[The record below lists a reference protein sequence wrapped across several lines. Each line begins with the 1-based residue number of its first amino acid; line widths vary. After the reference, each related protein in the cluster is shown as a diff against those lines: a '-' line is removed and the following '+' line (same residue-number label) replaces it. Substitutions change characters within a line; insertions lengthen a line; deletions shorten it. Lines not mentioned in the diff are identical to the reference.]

1 MTRPF
6 VKMQRAFSFMV
17 RAAPKGHRPALLNRP
32 IHAPAA
38 ALLRSAVE
46 SLLPQR
52 PGGVTQELYELQIAC
67 LGKDACLAS
76 HSFAKGILRDIG
88 LKTKGRPR
96 AASRPPSPK
105 RPVRTLTGS
114 RTRSRRTTAIQHKP
128 RPSLSAYTG
137 ALDPGPSANRSLGV
151 EPSR

>member
-6 VKMQRAFSFMV
+6 VEMQRAFSFV
-17 RAAPKGHRPALLNRP
+17 VQAAPKGHRPAVLNRP

-52 PGGVTQELYELQIAC
+52 PGGVTQELHAWAKMHVWPRTALPRSI
-67 LGKDACLAS
+67 LGDT
-76 HSFAKGILRDIG
+76 G
-88 LKTKGRPR
+88 LKTKGKPR

-137 ALDPGPSANRSLGV
+137 ALDPGPSANRSLRV
-151 EPSR
+151 EPSG